1 MKIKTSF
8 TLSKDLIEEIDKLLG
23 RKGNRSTLVEQAL
36 RNYLAAQKGQNA
48 DPNTLNKADDNVN
61 AQPIE
66 RVVQEV
72 VQSHFEIEPE
82 IDEIVWFKSRSNR
95 EIRLLEINQDT
106 FPTGNVLVFPFAPSP
121 PEVPLPVFSLIRNS
135 KCDVFQSSIYNFQS

>member
-72 VQSHFEIEPE
+72 V
-82 IDEIVWFKSRSNR
+82 
-95 EIRLLEINQDT
+95 
-106 FPTGNVLVFPFAPSP
+106 
-121 PEVPLPVFSLIRNS
+121 
-135 KCDVFQSSIYNFQS
+135 

>member
-106 FPTGNVLVFPFAPSP
+106 FSNRKCFG
-121 PEVPLPVFSLIRNS
+121 FSLCSFSSRSSSSRFFSNPQ
-135 KCDVFQSSIYNFQS
+135 FQM